1 MDLIALVDRQVW
13 SLAGEFDDGVAFL
26 GAKLASPGTKGLH
39 TRKWVTLPEDVDL
52 NLDEILELFLGGSF
66 RDQRCKV
73 QCK

>member
-26 GAKLASPGTKGLH
+26 GAKLASPGTKSLH

-52 NLDEILELFLGGSF
+52 A
-66 RDQRCKV
+66 
-73 QCK
+73 